1 VDESKDT
8 NADKPKM
15 SVGKADGKSKKKM
28 AGTTF
33 VGHKMCDNPDSKFE
47 DLKKNCAD
55 EGYTISDS
63 TIKTVMSDVGK
74 ILSYLRE
81 TGKIE

>member
-1 VDESKDT
+1 
-8 NADKPKM
+8 
-15 SVGKADGKSKKKM
+15 M